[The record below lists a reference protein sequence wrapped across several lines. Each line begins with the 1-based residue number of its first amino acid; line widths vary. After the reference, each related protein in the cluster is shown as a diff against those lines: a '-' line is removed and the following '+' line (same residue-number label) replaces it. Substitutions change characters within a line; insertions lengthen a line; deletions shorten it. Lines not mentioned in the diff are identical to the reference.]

1 MLVQT
6 KLLQKPLGKY
16 FTREIIS
23 DLLISHLSV
32 ENPRYVL
39 DLGSGD
45 GALSK
50 AAAKRWCEAKFIT
63 VDIDSDTIISDYT
76 DSLSTKKH
84 QHYKLDALE
93 PSLISDIGLN
103 PEGIDLALC
112 NPPFIKPKWKAKHL
126 DFLRSVGITN
136 ELCGVENITA
146 EVLFIIQNLLSLRNG
161 GQLGLIIPDGFI
173 SGEKSRRLREFIL
186 NENSIDRVIKLPNN
200 SFVGTHIQAHIVII
214 TKGVCKEHIS
224 LSKLNDDNSLSEIIT
239 ITKKQAIDSLDYSY
253 HNGVGL
259 AKGRWPT
266 LLDLGCKISRGKFNS
281 KQCRDSIEDVFHT
294 VNLDPSVKF
303 VNFVNKKITERNKHS
318 KFVIASQGDIL
329 IARVGRNLT
338 KKICMV
344 EKGHSLISD
353 CIYRLEVPYFW
364 RRQVFEFL
372 ISNEGQELLKSCVRG
387 TGASYL
393 TTSTL
398 LQLPLVGVL
407 RENNND

>member
-1 MLVQT
+1 MLIQT

-32 ENPRYVL
+32 ENPKYVL

-63 VDIDSDTIISDYT
+63 VDIDSDTIISDHI
-76 DSLSTKKH
+76 DSYSTKKN
-84 QHYKLDALE
+84 QHYKLDVLE
-93 PSLISDIGLN
+93 PSLISDIGLD
-103 PEGIDLALC
+103 PEGVDLALC
-112 NPPFIKPKWKAKHL
+112 NPPFIKPKWKAKHF
-126 DFLRSVGITN
+126 DFLRKVGITN

-146 EVLFIIQNLLSLRNG
+146 EVIFIIQNLRSLRNG

-186 NENSIDRVIKLPNN
+186 NENSIDRVIKLPCN

-214 TKGVCKEHIS
+214 TKGIYNEHIK
-224 LSKLNDDNSLSEIIT
+224 LSKLNDDNILSETIT
-239 ITKKQAIDSLDYSY
+239 ITKKQGINSLDYSY
-253 HNGVGL
+253 HNGAG
-259 AKGRWPT
+259 ATKGQWPT
-266 LLDLGCKISRGKFNS
+266 LLDLGCTISRGKFNS
-281 KQCRDSIEDVFHT
+281 KQCRDSIDNIFHT
-294 VNLDPSVKF
+294 VNLDQNIKYISF
-303 VNFVNKKITERNKHS
+303 VNTPKLQKNQDSNV
-318 KFVIASQGDIL
+318 VIASKGDIL

-344 EKGHSLISD
+344 KEGHSLISD
-353 CIYRLEVPYFW
+353 CIYRLKVPSFW
-364 RRQVFEFL
+364 RNQVFDFL
-372 ISNEGQELLKSCVRG
+372 ISNEGQLLLKSCVRG

-393 TTSTL
+393 TTSML
-398 LQLPLVGVL
+398 LQLPLVGIL
-407 RENNND
+407 RENSND

>member
-32 ENPRYVL
+32 ENPKYVL

-63 VDIDSDTIISDYT
+63 VDIDSDTIISDHI
-76 DSLSTKKH
+76 DRRSTKNH

-93 PSLISDIGLN
+93 PSLITDIGLN

-112 NPPFIKPKWKAKHL
+112 NPPFIKPKWKAKHF
-126 DFLRSVGITN
+126 DFLRNVGLTD

-186 NENSIDRVIKLPNN
+186 NENSIDRVIKLPSN

-214 TKGVCKEHIS
+214 TKGVCKEHINI
-224 LSKLNDDNSLSEIIT
+224 SKLNDDNVLSETVT
-239 ITKKQAIDSLDYSY
+239 ITKDQAIDSLDYSY

-259 AKGRWPT
+259 AKGKWPT
-266 LLDLGCKISRGKFNS
+266 LLDLGCTIARGKFNS
-281 KQCRDSIEDVFHT
+281 KQCKDSIENIFHT
-294 VNLDPSVKF
+294 VNLDPNIKYVSFINNTKSQQAQDSNV
-303 VNFVNKKITERNKHS
+303 VM
-318 KFVIASQGDIL
+318 AGQGDIL

-338 KKICMV
+338 KKICIV
-344 EKGHSLISD
+344 KEGQSLISD
-353 CIYRLEVPYFW
+353 CIYRLKVPYFW
-364 RRQVFEFL
+364 REQVFEFL

-393 TTSTL
+393 TTSML
-398 LQLPLVGVL
+398 LQLPLIGIL
-407 RENNND
+407 REHNND